1 MSETET
7 TAPHQETV
15 PPAAALPQQ
24 RPAWW
29 VESHPRGAAW
39 ILAGLALLLRLIYL
53 FQISRTPFYR
63 PDRLDP
69 LFYFNWAR
77 EIASGD
83 WIGDRIFVQSPL
95 YAYVVALFLK
105 ILGEHR
111 IFPILQIFQALVGVG
126 TCLLILRVGKRVLDP
141 RAAWIGGLLAAL
153 YGPFLFYEGMVMK
166 TFLSTFLTVY
176 LVDLLL
182 RSGGTRRGLLLLAG
196 FVFALASLV
205 RDNFV
210 LLFPLLLAGLFFAFR
225 EMSRR
230 GRLRACLLF
239 TAGAALGILPV
250 SIRNYAVGHEFALLT
265 TGGGEVFYIGNNAD
279 ANGRYLPPPFVHADP
294 DREHDDFIAKAGE
307 LRGRKLTPGE
317 SSAFWL
323 RQGLGWI
330 GSNPGAWLR
339 LLARKM
345 IIFWNAYELPDNYN
359 YYEVRQILLRPLSLP
374 GLFLFAPFSLL
385 TFGIVAPLGLVGIA
399 LTWRRWRDLL
409 LVYLVL
415 FGYMGTV
422 LLFFNFSRFRV
433 PILPFLCLFA
443 GATLVALADEVRSW
457 LAGFRSTRAAAPEEA
472 VFSPWSRY
480 LRKPWVLVF
489 PALFLLFAWSV
500 NFVGTGGRGVFPIL
514 QMEQNLGD
522 TYRFQGRFAEAE
534 KEYRRGLQ
542 ILGDEPM
549 DPATAA
555 SLGVDPHKVRQEVET
570 ERMAQG
576 VNFITVAAGL
586 HFGLG
591 ALWMDQG
598 KEILDQDR
606 GKGEDLIRRGMKEL
620 EEAARVVPHPTFLRR
635 LAEAYSLLG
644 LSTHA
649 EKTYRSALRLAPED
663 FGLRYDLAG
672 LYYGMG
678 RYPEAL
684 AEMREA
690 KKSGKALTSYELSD
704 YHYGLG
710 LLWLDGFQQRG
721 RALHHLQKALE
732 ANSGHREAKKIRDL
746 VEEISSDGTRPEAGD

>member
-1 MSETET
+1 MLETET
-7 TAPHQETV
+7 AP
-15 PPAAALPQQ
+15 PPR

-29 VESHPRGAAW
+29 VETHPREAGW
-39 ILAGLALLLRLIYL
+39 ILAGVALLLRLIYL

-77 EIASGD
+77 EIAAGH

-105 ILGEHR
+105 VLGEHWVL
-111 IFPILQIFQALVGVG
+111 PILPIFQALAGVG
-126 TCLLILRVGKRVLDP
+126 TCLLIVRVGKRVLDP
-141 RAAWIGGLLAAL
+141 RSAWVGGLAAAL

-182 RSGGTRRGLLLLAG
+182 RSGGARRGLLLLAG
-196 FVFALASLV
+196 LVFALTSLV

-230 GRLRACLLF
+230 ERLRACLLF

-250 SIRNYAVGHEFALLT
+250 TIRNYAVGHEFALLT

-307 LRGRKLTPGE
+307 LSGRKLTPGE

-323 RQGLGWI
+323 RQGLSWI
-330 GSNPGAWLR
+330 GSNPGGWLR
-339 LLARKM
+339 LLARKL

-359 YYEVRQILLRPLSLP
+359 YYVVRQVLLQPLSLP
-374 GLFLFAPFSLL
+374 GIFLFVPLSLI
-385 TFGIVAPLGLVGIA
+385 TFGLVTPLGLVGVA

-443 GATLVALADEVRSW
+443 GATVVALADEVKSW
-457 LAGFRSTRAAAPEEA
+457 LAWFRSPRAAAVP
-472 VFSPWSRY
+472 SPWTRY
-480 LRKPWVLVF
+480 FRKPRVLAF

-500 NFVGTGGRGVFPIL
+500 NFVGTGGRGVFPTL
-514 QMEQNLGD
+514 QMERELGD
-522 TYRFQGRFAEAE
+522 TYRLQGRFAEAE
-534 KEYRRGLQ
+534 REYRRGLQ

-555 SLGVDPHKVRQEVET
+555 SLGVDPARMRQEVEN

-576 VNFITVAAGL
+576 VNFAAVRGGL

-591 ALWMDQG
+591 ALWVDRG
-598 KEILDQDR
+598 KEILEQDR
-606 GKGEDLIRRGMKEL
+606 GKGEDLIRRGLKEL
-620 EEAARVVPHPTFLRR
+620 EAAVRAVPHPSFLRR
-635 LAEAYSLLG
+635 LAEAYSLLR
-644 LSTHA
+644 LSAEA
-649 EKTYRSALRLAPED
+649 EKTYRSALGLAPGD

-672 LYYGMG
+672 LYYETG

-684 AEMREA
+684 LEMREA
-690 KKSGKALTSYELSD
+690 KKGAKTLSAYELSD

-721 RALHHLQKALE
+721 KALYHLRKALE
-732 ANSGHREAKKIRDL
+732 ANPGHREAKRIREL
-746 VEEISSDGTRPEAGD
+746 VAEISAGGTRPEVGD